1 MIPREGGRRCR
12 FSKKASSAFPRR
24 IFAKCRSVSSYTCTF
39 RKDLWRER
47 KVRNVGKIHY
57 SQKCKIFEKNALV
70 LVYSYL
76 LPKYCQIKITHKV
89 FVAPNIKHL
98 LLKCL
103 DSFLC

>member
-1 MIPREGGRRCR
+1 MGEAVGLVRRSHHFLGG
-12 FSKKASSAFPRR
+12 FLQNTGALILTLSYLGR
-24 IFAKCRSVSSYTCTF
+24 IYGDKG
-39 RKDLWRER
+39 
-47 KVRNVGKIHY
+47 RNVGKIHY